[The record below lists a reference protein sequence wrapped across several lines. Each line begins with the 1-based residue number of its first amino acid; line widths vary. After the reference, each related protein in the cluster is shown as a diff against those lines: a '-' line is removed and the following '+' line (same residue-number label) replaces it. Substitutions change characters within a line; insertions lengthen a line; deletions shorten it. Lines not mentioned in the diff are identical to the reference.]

1 LLLLQQKKKEPMPY
15 NRFNKDC
22 FLAAF
27 RITGNIK
34 GAARAAGITQ
44 GVPSRWKKKDPEFA
58 REFQEVC
65 SETREHRKAV
75 MDRLAISG
83 GAVTVWVVMVKG
95 TGAVKG
101 NRKGYAR
108 RPVKVFSDKAKAE
121 GAVAAGIAEGRPYYL
136 LGVDAEL

>member
-1 LLLLQQKKKEPMPY
+1 
-15 NRFNKDC
+15 
-22 FLAAF
+22 
-27 RITGNIK
+27 
-34 GAARAAGITQ
+34 
-44 GVPSRWKKKDPEFA
+44 
-58 REFQEVC
+58 
-65 SETREHRKAV
+65 
-75 MDRLAISG
+75 
-83 GAVTVWVVMVKG
+83 MVKG